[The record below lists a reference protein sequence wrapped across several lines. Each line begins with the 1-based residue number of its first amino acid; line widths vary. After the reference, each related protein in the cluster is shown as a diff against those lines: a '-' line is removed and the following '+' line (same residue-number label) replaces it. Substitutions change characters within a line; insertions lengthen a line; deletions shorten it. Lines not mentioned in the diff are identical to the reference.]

1 MMTRIVIAL
10 ALTAGLAS
18 AANAAA
24 KAPSSYEAK
33 VSAKLQQA
41 GYKVS
46 AKQVTIRG
54 MGLRMPGQP
63 NSGKTKAW
71 FVNTKTV
78 KLSGRIVFDS
88 KDRAKVTI
96 FNSTKHA
103 L

>member
-1 MMTRIVIAL
+1 MMTRIAL
-10 ALTAGLAS
+10 ALALLGGLAS

-24 KAPSSYEAK
+24 KAPASYEAK

-41 GYKVS
+41 GYKVT
-46 AKQVTIRG
+46 AKQVMIRG
-54 MGLRMPGQP
+54 MGLRLPGQP

-71 FVNTKTV
+71 WVNTKSV

-88 KDRAKVTI
+88 KNRAKVTI
-96 FNSTKHA
+96 FDSTKHA